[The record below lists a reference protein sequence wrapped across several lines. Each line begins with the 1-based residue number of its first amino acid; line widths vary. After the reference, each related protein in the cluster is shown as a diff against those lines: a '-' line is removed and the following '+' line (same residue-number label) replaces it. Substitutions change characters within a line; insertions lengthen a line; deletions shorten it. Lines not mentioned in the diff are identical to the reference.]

1 MALIAKAEFKLSGL
15 FNTGAMQL
23 TLRSTCRDD
32 VLLELVE
39 IIPALARNSEV
50 KEQLHRA
57 LLAREGLCCTGLGR
71 GIAVPHTRNCI
82 AAASG
87 RTVIVFGRHEAGI
100 GYGAPEQMP
109 VRHFFPL
116 PVPLLHRD

>member
-39 IIPALARNSEV
+39 IIPALASNSEV

-71 GIAVPHTRNCI
+71 GVAVPHTRNCI
-82 AAASG
+82 AAAAG
-87 RTVIVFGRHEAGI
+87 RTVVVFGRHEVGI
-100 GYGAPEQMP
+100 DYGAADQMP
-109 VRHFFPL
+109 IRLFFLLLAPDVQRH
-116 PVPLLHRD
+116 